1 MLQRVKEVMT
11 RPVVTVRPDD
21 TLQAAAKRMSEC
33 DIGPLPVVDGEV
45 VVGILTDR
53 DITVRAVAAG
63 CDPTS
68 TTVRQ
73 AMSTDL
79 VCCQAEEDLQNA
91 VERMEEAEVR
101 RLPVIDRN
109 KNLVGMIA
117 LADVARN
124 AGEKITAQALR
135 GVSQPS
141 S

>member
-1 MLQRVKEVMT
+1 MT
-11 RPVVTVRPDD
+11 RDPQTVRPDD

-33 DIGPLPVVDGEV
+33 DIGPLPVVEGNV

-63 CDPTS
+63 CNPTS

-73 AMSTDL
+73 AMSQDL
-79 VCCQAEEDLQNA
+79 VCCHSEEDLESA
-91 VERMEEAEVR
+91 VQRMEEAEVR

-109 KNLVGMIA
+109 QNLVGMIA

-135 GVSQPS
+135 GVSRPHC
-141 S
+141 